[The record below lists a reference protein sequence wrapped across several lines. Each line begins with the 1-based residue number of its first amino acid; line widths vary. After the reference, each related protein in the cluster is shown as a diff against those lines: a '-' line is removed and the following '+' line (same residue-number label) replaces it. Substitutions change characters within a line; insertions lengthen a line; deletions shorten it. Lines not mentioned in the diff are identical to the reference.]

1 MLTSTRNYYERCN
14 LEESWKNI
22 DDNRPFAT
30 KRSSGRLFLPS
41 LAFSYFATGPMG
53 VLTGLLLIDIA
64 FTFEVS
70 VGAMGQINTVYY
82 VVAVIFALFMGALSV
97 QFRHKSLLMLGLL
110 SVTISALGCFLASSF
125 NLMLMLYSISGVGT
139 AMVTPMAITL
149 IGDYLSL
156 DRRTNA
162 IGWIVA
168 SGALTYII
176 GAPVISFIASFGGW
190 RFVLLGFVLPI
201 SLASL
206 LLAFFGLPSESRNH
220 EPAVSKGVYLRSFE
234 GVLSNRSAT
243 ACLAGNILRSIAFMV
258 VLLYG
263 ISFFREHFLVSTG
276 FASIVMLGAASSYTL
291 GSLICGQFVNRFGRK
306 TSTVWTALLAGI
318 FTISFAYVPNLWLSL
333 ALNFLGAWFFGMGA
347 SAANSLT
354 LEQVPKFRGTMMSL
368 TSAAQ
373 SLGSALGAAL
383 GGVILVLYD
392 YLIMGSVLGALG
404 IVAAIVIHFLALDPT
419 RT

>member
-1 MLTSTRNYYERCN
+1 MNNNSNQIKED
-14 LEESWKNI
+14 S
-22 DDNRPFAT
+22 P
-30 KRSSGRLFLPS
+30 GRLFLPS
-41 LAFSYFATGPMG
+41 LAFSYFATGPLG
-53 VLTGLLLIDIA
+53 VLTGLLLIDMA
-64 FTFEVS
+64 LTFEVS
-70 VGAMGQINTVYY
+70 VGVMGQVNTAYY

-110 SVTISALGCFLASSF
+110 SVTISALGCFFASSF
-125 NLMLMLYSISGVGT
+125 NLMLMLYSMSGVGT

-149 IGDYLSL
+149 IGDYLPL
-156 DRRTNA
+156 DKRTNA

-168 SGALTYII
+168 SGALSYIV
-176 GAPVISFIASFGGW
+176 GAPVISFIAGFGGW
-190 RFVLLGFVLPI
+190 RLVLLGFVLPI
-201 SLASL
+201 SLAGL

-220 EPAVSKGVYLRSFE
+220 QPAESKGALLRSFE

-276 FASIVMLGAASSYTL
+276 FASIVMLGAALSYTL
-291 GSLICGQFVNRFGRK
+291 GSLICSRFVNRFGRK
-306 TSTVWTALLAGI
+306 TSTVWAALLAGI
-318 FTISFAYVPNLWLSL
+318 FTISFAYLPNLWLSL
-333 ALNFLGAWFFGMGA
+333 AFNFLGAWFFGMGA

-383 GGVILVLYD
+383 GGAILVLSD

-404 IVAAIVIHFLALDPT
+404 IVAAILFYFLALDPT
-419 RT
+419 SP

>member
-1 MLTSTRNYYERCN
+1 M
-14 LEESWKNI
+14 EESWKNI

-30 KRSSGRLFLPS
+30 KRSSGRFFLPS

-64 FTFEVS
+64 LTFEVS

-82 VVAVIFALFMGALSV
+82 AVAVIFGLFMGALSV
-97 QFRHKSLLMLGLL
+97 RFRHKSLLMLGLL
-110 SVTISALGCFLASSF
+110 SVTVSTIGCFLASSF
-125 NLMLMLYSISGVGT
+125 NLMLMMYSMSGVGT
-139 AMVTPMAITL
+139 AMVTPMALTL
-149 IGDYLSL
+149 IGDYLPL
-156 DRRTNA
+156 DKRTNA

-168 SGALTYII
+168 SGALSYII
-176 GAPVISFIASFGGW
+176 GAPVISFIAGFGGW
-190 RFVLLGFVLPI
+190 RFVLIGFVLPI
-201 SLASL
+201 SLAGL
-206 LLAFFGLPSESRNH
+206 LLAFFGLPSESRSH
-220 EPAVSKGVYLRSFE
+220 QPAVSKGAYLRGFK
-234 GVLSNRSAT
+234 GVLSSRSAN

-291 GSLICGQFVNRFGRK
+291 GSLICGRFVNRFGRK
-306 TSTVWTALLAGI
+306 TSTVWSALLAGI
-318 FTISFAYVPNLWLSL
+318 FTISFAFLPNLGLSL
-333 ALNFLGAWFFGMGA
+333 ALYFLGAWFFGVGV
-347 SAANSLT
+347 SAASSLT
-354 LEQVPKFRGTMMSL
+354 LEQVPEFRGTMMSL

-383 GGVILVLYD
+383 GGAMLVSYD
-392 YLIMGSVLGALG
+392 YLVMGSVLGALG
-404 IVAAIVIHFLALDPT
+404 IAAALVFYFFAADPT